1 MAKAKAT
8 AVAEHP
14 SGVDAALLE
23 KYKDF
28 KGINVVERR
37 LQDPE
42 LPGSVP
48 IRLNDEPTYLQDP
61 LGRKRKW
68 YVRWINAAE
77 AGRYSLVTE
86 TMGYVPVRVEE
97 LQNAD
102 SVMGIAESKDGIVR
116 RGDRGSEVLVKMPL
130 ELYTAIKSR
139 QEEKRRKRSHNAKA
153 LKEDMA
159 NIAGQSVGSEAG
171 DFVHD
176 EMSLTVKRGR
186 RTTVAQE
193 LGAEDE

>member
-1 MAKAKAT
+1 MAKKDT
-8 AVAEHP
+8 GAVVDA
-14 SGVDAALLE
+14 GLDAALLD

-28 KGINVVERR
+28 KGIAVVERR

-48 IRLNDEPTYLQDP
+48 IRLKDESTYLQDP
-61 LGRKRKW
+61 RGAKRKW

-102 SVMGIAESKDGIVR
+102 AIMGIAESKDGIVR

-130 ELYTAIKSR
+130 ELYTAIKR
-139 QEEKRRKRSHNAKA
+139 KQEEKRSKRARNAKA
-153 LKEDMA
+153 VKEDLA
-159 NIAGQSVGSEAG
+159 NLAGRAVGSEAG

-176 EMSLTVKRGR
+176 DMTVEVKRGR
-186 RTTVAQE
+186 RTTIAKE